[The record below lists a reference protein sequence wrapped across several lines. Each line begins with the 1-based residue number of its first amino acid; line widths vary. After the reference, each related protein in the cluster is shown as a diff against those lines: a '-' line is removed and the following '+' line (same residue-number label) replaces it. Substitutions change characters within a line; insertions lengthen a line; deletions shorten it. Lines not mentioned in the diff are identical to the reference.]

1 LEKKYNKW
9 ASRRWIITVW
19 AMLMVTA
26 IVILGT
32 IFNNDSFAMIATT
45 LVAVPVGF
53 VSLETLN
60 KRKMGGR
67 ENDAE

>member
-60 KRKMGGR
+60 KKKMGDR